1 MFWNFMNL
9 LFIWES
15 LEIEKYT
22 KLFLN
27 FSSKHYTHTHT
38 HSSMLYKT
46 CCELIVLIEG
56 PYVIISYSGKHY

>member
-9 LFIWES
+9 LFIWEC

-27 FSSKHYTHTHT
+27 FSSKHYTHT
-38 HSSMLYKT
+38 
-46 CCELIVLIEG
+46 LIR
-56 PYVIISYSGKHY
+56 VI